1 MFYFNVSCY
10 SYNFLSDCVNNTR
23 CVQRHLELMLE
34 LIDLGWNVIFCP
46 EIWAVVLAARYRS

>member
-1 MFYFNVSCY
+1 MFRV